1 MMRQLSPR
9 VQKVPTPQNVR
20 STSAESH
27 PSVTYA
33 RGLASARCEGE
44 RRPERATTADPLG
57 QALSKP
63 TGRHSACSPAAA
75 VRAGGPGQTSARQE
89 RPPSAGPSQG
99 LESVEEEDMDAGN
112 RGRVLMCGLSG
123 TLKPRGFSHK
133 SASPSPNSS
142 VGGQASQEGSR
153 LQYLESELAIFTSK
167 MSEMR
172 SVAEALQEEIHTSRP
187 SPSSSVT
194 TGTPTGV
201 GPSFATAGDVIE
213 ALKKVLSK
221 EKDECDRS
229 VGFRAASAQND
240 LAQEMQRL
248 HQELKQEAE
257 ARKKLEAQ
265 METMLQEERAKRA
278 EAVQQ
283 LEQCLRKTMQEESSL
298 RRVVEGHIEER
309 LTASFKEMRLEVGS
323 ANAKA
328 QQVANEFSQLRDT
341 LRQEVNMQK
350 LEVGNASADLS
361 RLIDEVRQ
369 AGVAGDVASV
379 TSTEMT
385 ENLVRA
391 EVRRQLAERCTDA
404 PVDDALALEMHALA
418 ARFDYLERALE
429 NEIASRQQE
438 GSTFLSEFQTLMKEQ
453 GQCHTKAFQEFEDAF
468 KSKFDSVMSEVQIT
482 KEKCLEE
489 EKVRC
494 EQITLEKQDREQT
507 AVRILR
513 AVEEKIISETKHFR
527 QALVDHQGRLEDFVS
542 KHGQAVSKVV
552 EKNSQ
557 ELQTTRNDLMQLR
570 DELGEVRHDCR
581 MESLSPKM
589 NGGSNEGTPMAYRL
603 DIEELRT
610 QVASER
616 LAREQGDDRCMDN
629 MRDLINEEQGK
640 RGRELQALEN
650 RLSKKEAVCPSSFS
664 NRPTTSICQTSRP
677 TTMPTTTTMIQVQ
690 SAAAAL
696 SSFSA

>member
-57 QALSKP
+57 QALTKP

-112 RGRVLMCGLSG
+112 RGRVLMCGLPG

-309 LTASFKEMRLEVGS
+309 LTTSLKEMRLEVGS

-468 KSKFDSVMSEVQIT
+468 KSKFDSVMSEVQIA

-589 NGGSNEGTPMAYRL
+589 NGGTPMAYRL